1 MLQQNSGQGRKE
13 TAGREQPGSTGRP
26 FPLVDFIAR
35 WRHGPANTGKNNG
48 TGSEDMYLDE
58 TPSSPLLPGGYRDRL
73 SSPPEESISR
83 THGENESEVFV
94 PYPAPAA
101 FLARAQDR
109 SSKNGNN
116 HHCDESV
123 VTIRQI
129 YGEETKDN
137 DNDYENDDDDDDVQ
151 SIKSYDGQ
159 RITSYDNRSLPHDSN
174 HDQGEVEH
182 RQAEQII
189 CEPNNMLSNFF
200 TDAGNFI
207 SDQRA
212 KLQGDTSRT
221 RLKESITEM
230 KLLRWDFYNSLHTK
244 LRPLN

>member
-1 MLQQNSGQGRKE
+1 MLQQNSGTGRKE
-13 TAGREQPGSTGRP
+13 TGSREQSGSTGRP

-35 WRHGPANTGKNNG
+35 WRHGSPNTSKNNG
-48 TGSEDMYLDE
+48 TGNEDMYLDE

-73 SSPPEESISR
+73 SSPPEENNSR
-83 THGENESEVFV
+83 THGEDESEVFV
-94 PYPAPAA
+94 PYPAPAS
-101 FLARAQDR
+101 FLDGAQNR
-109 SSKNGNN
+109 SNDNGNN

-123 VTIRQI
+123 VTIQQM
-129 YGEETKDN
+129 YGEE
-137 DNDYENDDDDDDVQ
+137 DNDYENDDDDDLQ

-159 RITSYDNRSLPHDSN
+159 RISSYDNRSLRNDSN
-174 HDQGEVEH
+174 HDQGENQH

-200 TDAGNFI
+200 NDAGNFL

-221 RLKESITEM
+221 RLKESSTEM
-230 KLLRWDFYNSLHTK
+230 KLLRWDF
-244 LRPLN
+244 